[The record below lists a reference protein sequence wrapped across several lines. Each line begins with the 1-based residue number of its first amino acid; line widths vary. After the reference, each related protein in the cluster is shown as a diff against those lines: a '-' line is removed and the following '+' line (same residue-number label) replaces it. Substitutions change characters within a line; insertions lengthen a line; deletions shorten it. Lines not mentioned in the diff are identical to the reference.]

1 MQEPFVGKTAI
12 VTGAAHGLGR
22 AIALALVHEG
32 AEVYGTDLLEEELAE
47 TRRLAGND
55 GARCRVSTVDV
66 ADEAAVTR
74 LVARVIEEQGAI
86 HILVNCAGGVRGQVG
101 RPIEEVSGA
110 DWAAI
115 MQVNLYGVFL
125 LTRAVAPHMKGQRYG
140 RIVNISS
147 GAGRTVSLT
156 GIQAYASAK
165 AGQIGLTRQTAHELG
180 PWGITVNNV
189 APGFVRSNP
198 TTERQWESYGV
209 EGQHALVG
217 RIPLRRLGT
226 PEDIAQAVLFF
237 ASDAASWITGQTL
250 SVDGGS
256 TMI

>member
-1 MQEPFVGKTAI
+1 MRERFEGKTAI
-12 VTGAAHGLGR
+12 VSGAAHGLGR
-22 AIALALVHEG
+22 AIALALVGEG
-32 AEVYGTDLLEEELAE
+32 ATVYGIDVLAEELTE
-47 TRRLAGND
+47 TQRLAG
-55 GARCRVSTVDV
+55 ARCAVATVDV
-66 ADEAAVTR
+66 ADEAVVQA
-74 LVARVIEEQGAI
+74 LAERVIAEQGGI

-101 RPIEEVSGA
+101 RPIEEVSSA
-110 DWAAI
+110 DWEAI
-115 MQVNLYGVFL
+115 LRVNLYGAFL
-125 LTRAVAPHMKGQRYG
+125 LTRAVAPPMKRQRYG

-165 AGQIGLTRQTAHELG
+165 AGQIGFTRQTAHELG

-198 TTERQWESYGV
+198 TTERQWESYGP
-209 EGQHALVG
+209 EGQRALLEHL
-217 RIPLRRLGT
+217 PLRRLGT

-256 TMI
+256 TLI

>member
-1 MQEPFVGKTAI
+1 LQFDFARKTAI

-22 AIALALVHEG
+22 EIALSLNRDG
-32 AEVYGTDLLEEELAE
+32 ATVYAVDVIGEELEETARLAE
-47 TRRLAGND
+47 SGDSKVFA
-55 GARCRVSTVDV
+55 VSTDIT
-66 ADEAAVTR
+66 DEQAVQALATR
-74 LVARVIEEQGAI
+74 VLHERGEI
-86 HILVNCAGGVRGQVG
+86 HILVNCAGGVLGQVG
-101 RPIEEVSGA
+101 EPIEDVSFA
-110 DWAAI
+110 AWDAI
-115 MQVNLYGVFL
+115 MRVNLYGAFL
-125 LTRAVAPHMKGQRYG
+125 LTRAVAPAMKLRRYG

-165 AGQIGLTRQTAHELG
+165 AGQIGFTRQTAHELG

-189 APGFVRSNP
+189 APGFVRSNAN
-198 TTERQWESYGV
+198 TERQWQAYGPERQRKLV
-209 EGQHALVG
+209 EG
-217 RIPLRRLGT
+217 IPLHRLGT

-256 TMI
+256 TML